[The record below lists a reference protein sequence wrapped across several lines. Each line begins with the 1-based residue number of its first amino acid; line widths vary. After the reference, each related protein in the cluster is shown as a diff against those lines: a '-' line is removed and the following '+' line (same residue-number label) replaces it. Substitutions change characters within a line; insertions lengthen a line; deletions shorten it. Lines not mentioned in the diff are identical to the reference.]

1 MVNEEEFKKLP
12 YPEQLKVL
20 MKEAQ
25 AKKDIWLIL
34 VINDE
39 MKKLNTPSESPLRS
53 EK

>member
-25 AKKDIWLIL
+25 AKKDIWMML
-34 VINDE
+34 VIHDE
-39 MKKLNTPSESPLRS
+39 MKKVREIETVV
-53 EK
+53 